1 MWIPEVWTVSSV
13 ADLCLGGMLVLT
25 SVFCWG
31 ALFVLRSSLM
41 RQGRDQDFAI
51 GMLACCV
58 ISGATF
64 FLVMG
69 IPDRFAAEKRQR
81 DKDAEWQAIVD
92 REEPFIVMRSSSSDK
107 DFSLVQHE
115 KSKVGY
121 FMRYEGL
128 SKLERG
134 QRFVLRQDGTER
146 RVISLPDLAP
156 PPRLKLVPTE
166 TDSE

>member
-1 MWIPEVWTVSSV
+1 
-13 ADLCLGGMLVLT
+13 
-25 SVFCWG
+25 
-31 ALFVLRSSLM
+31 M

-51 GMLACCV
+51 GMLACCL

-81 DKDAEWQAIVD
+81 DTEAAWQAIVD
-92 REEPFIVMRSSSSDK
+92 REEPFIVTRSSSSDK

-115 KSKVGY
+115 KSKSQY

-134 QRFVLRQDGTER
+134 QRFALRQNGSER
-146 RVISLPDLAP
+146 LVIALPELAP
-156 PPRLKLVPTE
+156 PPRVKP
-166 TDSE
+166 